1 MSEQEDEN
9 MFDEEAFNKFL
20 IDNNVVGFFETPIIL
35 KSGRQSYWYAN
46 CRTLSNTFENLD
58 KLADYVISFAKQEDL
73 EFDYVYGVPEGA
85 SKLAVVVNYKLGL
98 SNPAQKIIIGRGKP
112 KEHGVAKDK
121 YFIGN
126 VKEGDKV
133 LVLEDV
139 TTTGGSLLSAVKQL
153 REAKVNIVGAV
164 GLVNRMEK
172 DEHGRAVEDV
182 MHQNQVPYYA
192 IGNALRLLPFARE
205 KYQPAAG
212 IVQQVEQEFQKYGV
226 KLLNW

>member
-1 MSEQEDEN
+1 
-9 MFDEEAFNKFL
+9 MFDEESFNKFL
-20 IDNNVVGFFETPIIL
+20 IDNNVVGFFEKPIIL

-46 CRTLSNTFENLD
+46 CRTLSDTFEKLD
-58 KLADYVISFAKQEDL
+58 RLAEYVINFARQEEL

-98 SNPAQKIIIGRGKP
+98 SNPTQKIIIGRGKP
-112 KEHGVAKDK
+112 KEHGVPKDK
-121 YFIGN
+121 YFVGD
-126 VKEGDKV
+126 VHEGDKV

-139 TTTGGSLLSAVKQL
+139 TTTGGSLLSAIKQL

-172 DEHGRAVEDV
+172 DDNGRSVEDI
-182 MHQNQVPYYA
+182 MHQTSVPYYA
-192 IGNALRLLPFARE
+192 MANAFRLLPLARE

-212 IVQQVEQEFQKYGV
+212 IVQQVEEEFQKYGV
-226 KLLNW
+226 RELKW